1 MKQYIVFLAAFALYF
16 YSFSQN
22 LKIGDWAMH
31 LNYTNINVVINENNT
46 LYAGTKS
53 GLFLFN
59 EIDNSLTSF
68 SKLDGLS
75 SINITAL
82 HYNDGQLIVG
92 YNDGN
97 IDLITNWEIVNIS
110 DIASASILGDKKIN
124 NIFVDNNL
132 AYVSPFWNSRD

>member
-75 SINITAL
+75 SINITVKNCK
-82 HYNDGQLIVG
+82 Y
-92 YNDGN
+92 
-97 IDLITNWEIVNIS
+97 
-110 DIASASILGDKKIN
+110 GDWDTKK
-124 NIFVDNNL
+124 FVDG
-132 AYVSPFWNSRD
+132 YYR